1 MSLQHFT
8 KESFDQAL
16 NGGRLMMVDF
26 WANWCMPCRM
36 LGPVIQQLADQY
48 DGKAVVG
55 KVDVDAEG
63 ELAMRYGVMN
73 IPTVIFFKDGKE
85 IAREV
90 GALPPEAFARILDE
104 TCKTNGSD
112 PQLRAAPVFAVS
124 KKMPRRPW
132 AAWHFFSCI
141 RPRTSAGC

>member
-1 MSLQHFT
+1 MALQHFT

-16 NGGRLMMVDF
+16 NGGQLMMVDF

-36 LGPVIQQLADQY
+36 LGPVIQQL
-48 DGKAVVG
+48 VG

-90 GALPPEAFARILDE
+90 GALPPESFTRILDE
-104 TCKTNGSD
+104 N
-112 PQLRAAPVFAVS
+112 L
-124 KKMPRRPW
+124 
-132 AAWHFFSCI
+132 
-141 RPRTSAGC
+141 

>member
-1 MSLQHFT
+1 MALQHFT

-16 NGGRLMMVDF
+16 NGGQLMMVDF

-48 DGKAVVG
+48 DGRAVVG

-73 IPTVIFFKDGKE
+73 IPTVIFFKEGRE
-85 IAREV
+85 ITREV
-90 GALPPEAFARILDE
+90 GALPPEAFTRILDE
-104 TCKTNGSD
+104 N
-112 PQLRAAPVFAVS
+112 L
-124 KKMPRRPW
+124 
-132 AAWHFFSCI
+132 
-141 RPRTSAGC
+141 